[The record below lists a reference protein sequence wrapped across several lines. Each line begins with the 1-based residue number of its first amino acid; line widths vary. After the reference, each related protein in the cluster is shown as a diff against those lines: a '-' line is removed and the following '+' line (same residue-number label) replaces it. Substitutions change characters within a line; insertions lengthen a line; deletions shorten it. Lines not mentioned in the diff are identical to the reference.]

1 MKTPD
6 NTKKKVFQNRR
17 DTMTKPYYADYINRM
32 LRFYSRKGPVYKT
45 NIDEINYKCVDKV
58 LGKLNPSDKEL
69 IIDIYKRGDT
79 LADNIYQVS
88 KEKNI
93 NQEKLWTIVNKI
105 SKAIARERRLI

>member
-1 MKTPD
+1 
-6 NTKKKVFQNRR
+6 
-17 DTMTKPYYADYINRM
+17 M

-79 LADNIYQVS
+79 LADNI
-88 KEKNI
+88 